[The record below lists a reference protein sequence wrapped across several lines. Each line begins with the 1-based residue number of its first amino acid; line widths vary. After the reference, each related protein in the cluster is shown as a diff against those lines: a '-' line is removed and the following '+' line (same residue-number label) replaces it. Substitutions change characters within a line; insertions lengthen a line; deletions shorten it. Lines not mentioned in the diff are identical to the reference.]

1 MSDKNLDDAVDK
13 LENITNPNTVIS
25 IGGYSF
31 TPAKLM
37 ITGTILSTVLGGLWG
52 AFEVYKDYMAMR
64 EAISG
69 YVAPDLGEFDKR
81 IDLMRKEVDKLKE
94 SVMEAKDYTRD
105 IKNDLK
111 SDIDHIDKVT
121 NATERRVK
129 ESEDK
134 MRDMIDRASQR
145 FDNKRD
151 SLTNDTDRKI
161 KDMEDRL
168 NKKVQ
173 QALDNP
179 LSK

>member
-13 LENITNPNTVIS
+13 LENITDPNTVIS

-37 ITGTILSTVLGGLWG
+37 IAGTILSTVLGGLWG
-52 AFEVYKDYMAMR
+52 AFEVYKDYMSMKEAMT
-64 EAISG
+64 S